1 MNLSCLV
8 AAALLPALVHAAPPQ
23 SAAQPAEPLNRFPH
37 VSGEQVVFVARGD
50 LWRAPLAG
58 GAATRLTT
66 TAMRP
71 VMPRFSPDSKSIAFS
86 AKVNG
91 HQDVYIMP
99 AAGGAP
105 RRLTWHANGGRDQ
118 DDMVMAWTPDS
129 QAVVFG
135 STIGAA
141 NSKDYRLFTVPVA
154 GGLPAPL
161 PMEHAGLM
169 SFAQDAQHIVYVGSM
184 NEFDNRKRYDGGQ
197 AEELYSYNL
206 ATQAST
212 QLTHWKGLDTAP
224 MWSNGKIYFVS
235 DRDQHR
241 RANLWVMDPA
251 SGKARQLTFF
261 TDYDVDFPSLG
272 SGQLAFQQGGKL
284 YALDVATEQLRTV
297 AVALPPAPPADTVDA
312 AAFMRVEDTN
322 NAAAF
327 ALAPDGSAAAFSARG
342 DLFQLST
349 AATSGA
355 ERINLTATSGADE
368 EHPAFSP
375 DGKTIAYITDANGEQ
390 QVALRP
396 AHGGVE
402 RIVTHFRSGYL
413 YAPVWAPDGKSVAV
427 GDAGKKLWVVTLAS
441 GEACEVAHDIHH
453 RIDDAAFSPDSRYLA
468 FSIQGENQQR
478 GIHVFDL
485 AEHQDHVASSPMNN
499 DSHPVFSS
507 DGNYLYFISA
517 RHEFPVAS
525 SSEEAF
531 ATVNAQGIYVTTLSA
546 RAQPAPAAFKAGRVP
561 PAQAELSIDFDGL
574 MARTVPVPVDPGTL
588 STLAVIDAT
597 VFYQRDPIALVAG
610 DLPGEDK
617 ALHAVDLR
625 SGADRVVASGY
636 DAAVV
641 SADGKSILYKQGPDW
656 KFGATAVGATGATP
670 ATLALTGM
678 QATIDLRQEWAAM
691 FHRVWRLDRDF
702 YLSTTMN
709 GIDWPAVR
717 AAYAKLLPQLG
728 SRDDLHYL
736 IGQLQGE
743 LATSHMF
750 FGGGDTGQHGPRP
763 PAPRLGADY
772 AWDGASGH
780 YRFQRIYAGDNSRA
794 ALRSPLTEPG
804 LDVREGDYLL
814 AINGKPLTAPD
825 TPDSVLEGVTGQLN
839 LAIARSLQDTP
850 RHVLVTP
857 VPNEFALREDFM
869 ITQNRHKVD
878 QLSHGR
884 VAYVYLAD
892 FHERG
897 AEQFVRQFYPQMDK
911 QALIVDI
918 RGNAGGFT
926 SQQILA
932 RLARTVQGLYANREG
947 GRETLPAQLI
957 AGPKI
962 ALTNAFTS
970 SDGDQFAYYFRQSGL
985 GKVVGTRSW
994 GGVRGITSTLD
1005 LADGGY
1011 LFVPKDAL
1019 FSPASQWIIE
1029 NVGAVPDVDVAAV
1042 PGESLQ
1048 GRDRQLETA
1057 INMLNASLD
1066 RHPTV
1071 LPAVPPALPAYPA
1084 AGQVAGPSF

>member
-1 MNLSCLV
+1 MNLSYLV
-8 AAALLPALVHAAPPQ
+8 AAALLPALVHAAPAQ
-23 SAAQPAEPLNRFPH
+23 STAQSAEPLKRFPH
-37 VSGEQVVFVARGD
+37 VSGDQVVFVAEGD

-58 GAATRLTT
+58 GGATRLTST
-66 TAMRP
+66 TMRP
-71 VMPRFSPDSKSIAFS
+71 VMPRFSPDGKSIAFS

-99 AAGGAP
+99 ATGGAP
-105 RRLTWHANGGRDQ
+105 RRLTWHANVGRDQ
-118 DDMVMAWTPDS
+118 DDMVVAWTPDS

-154 GGLPAPL
+154 GGLPVPL

-169 SFAQDAQHIVYVGSM
+169 SFAQDAEHIVYVGSM
-184 NEFDNRKRYDGGQ
+184 NEFDSRKRYDGGQ

-206 ATQAST
+206 ATQASK
-212 QLTHWKGLDTAP
+212 QLTHWKGNDTAP
-224 MWSNGKIYFVS
+224 MWFNGKVYFVS
-235 DRDQHR
+235 DRDAHR
-241 RANLWVMDPA
+241 RANLWVLDPA

-272 SGQLAFQQGGKL
+272 NGQLAFQQGGKL
-284 YALDVATEQLRTV
+284 YALDVATEKLRAV
-297 AVALPPAPPADTVDA
+297 AVTLPPAPSTNTVDA

-327 ALAPDGSAAAFSARG
+327 ALAPNGGAAAFAARG
-342 DLFQLST
+342 DLFRVT
-349 AATSGA
+349 TGGA
-355 ERINLTATSGADE
+355 ERINLTATSNADE
-368 EHPAFSP
+368 EHPSFSP
-375 DGKTIAYITDANGEQ
+375 DGATIAYVTDVGGEQ
-390 QVALRP
+390 QVALRR
-396 AHGGVE
+396 AKGGVE
-402 RIVTHFRSGYL
+402 RIVTRFKSGYL

-427 GDAGKKLWVVTLAS
+427 GDAGKKLWVVTLAT
-441 GEACEVAHDIHH
+441 GETREVAHDLHH

-517 RHEFPVAS
+517 RHEFPVSS

-546 RAQPAPAAFKAGRVP
+546 RAQPAPAAFKASHVP
-561 PAQAELSIDFDGL
+561 PAQATLSIDFDGL
-574 MARTVPVPVDPGTL
+574 MTRTVPVPVEPGTL
-588 STLAVIDAT
+588 STLAVSDGTI
-597 VFYQRDPIALVAG
+597 FYQRDPMALVAG
-610 DLPGEDK
+610 DLPGQDK
-617 ALHAVDLR
+617 ALHAYDMR
-625 SGADRVVASGY
+625 AGADRVVASGY
-636 DAAVV
+636 DAAVLA
-641 SADGKSILYKQGPDW
+641 SDGKSVLYKQGPDW
-656 KFGATAVGATGATP
+656 KFGATAAGAQA

-678 QATIDLRQEWAAM
+678 QATVDLRQEWAAM
-691 FHRVWRLDRDF
+691 FNRVWRLDRDF
-702 YLSTTMN
+702 YLSATMN

-728 SRDDLHYL
+728 SRDDLNYL

-750 FGGGDTGQHGPRP
+750 FGGGDTGKHGPRP
-763 PAPRLGADY
+763 AAPHLGADY
-772 AWDGASGH
+772 AWDSASGH
-780 YRFQRIYAGDNSRA
+780 YRFQRIYAGDNARP

-804 LDVREGDYLL
+804 LDVRDGDYLL
-814 AINGKPLTAPD
+814 AINGKPVLAPD
-825 TPDSVLEGVTGQLN
+825 TPDSVLEGVTGQLD
-839 LAIARSLQDTP
+839 LTIARNLRDAP

-857 VPNEFALREDFM
+857 VASEFALREDFM
-869 ITQNRHKVD
+869 IEQNRQKVD

-892 FHERG
+892 FQERG
-897 AEQFVRQFYPQMDK
+897 AEQFVRQFYPQMGK
-911 QALIVDI
+911 QGLIVDI
-918 RGNAGGFT
+918 RGNGGGFT

-932 RLARTVQGLYANREG
+932 RLARSVQGLYANREG

-970 SDGDQFAYYFRQSGL
+970 SDGDQFAYYFRQTGL

-1011 LFVPKDAL
+1011 LYVPKDAL
-1019 FSPASQWIIE
+1019 FSPASQWILE
-1029 NVGAVPDVDVAAV
+1029 NVGAVPDVAVAAV

-1057 INMLNASLD
+1057 ITMLNASLD

-1071 LPAVPPALPAYPA
+1071 LPPVPPALPAYPA